1 MPVLTSVQTLLTEP
15 NPSHKPLLSTSNS
28 HVSLS
33 HYPLSSSLITI
44 LALYRSLLDH
54 SNALKALQHYHDQH
68 LEREK
73 ALGEILNT
81 LRSGYNPN
89 YQDMA
94 VLEAVRGWE
103 ELAGLPHI
111 NDVRKDADNKDD
123 NQESDSEAKDENG
136 AGKAEQNDDMWSAE
150 KLEQE
155 LDGLVATDHLSL
167 LLEYEE
173 YVRAPRGS
181 EVSICEV
188 FNSLVVMRADDMRCG
203 SV

>member
-1 MPVLTSVQTLLTEP
+1 M
-15 NPSHKPLLSTSNS
+15 
-28 HVSLS
+28 
-33 HYPLSSSLITI
+33 TI

-54 SNALKALQHYHDQH
+54 SNALKSLQREHKQH

-111 NDVRKDADNKDD
+111 NDVRKDGDSADSKDD
-123 NQESDSEAKDENG
+123 TQKSESEAKNG
-136 AGKAEQNDDMWSAE
+136 DGEEKQDDGVWSAE
-150 KLEQE
+150 KLENE
-155 LDGLVATDHLSL
+155 LDGLVGTDYVSL

-173 YVRAPRGS
+173 HIRSPGDS
-181 EVSICEV
+181 EASICELCIPLAT
-188 FNSLVVMRADDMRCG
+188 NGTNRMWCG

>member
-1 MPVLTSVQTLLTEP
+1 MSVLRSDFSSYLLMT
-15 NPSHKPLLSTSNS
+15 T
-28 HVSLS
+28 
-33 HYPLSSSLITI
+33 

-54 SNALKALQHYHDQH
+54 SNALKSLQREHKRH

-111 NDVRKDADNKDD
+111 NDVRKDGDSAESKEDVQKSESETDGGGEGDGKEQDD
-123 NQESDSEAKDENG
+123 N
-136 AGKAEQNDDMWSAE
+136 MWSAE
-150 KLEQE
+150 KLEKE
-155 LDGLVATDHLSL
+155 LDGLVGTDYVSL

-173 YVRAPRGS
+173 HIHSPHHD
-181 EVSICEV
+181 ETSICELHI
-188 FNSLVVMRADDMRCG
+188 SLTTNGADCILWG

>member
-1 MPVLTSVQTLLTEP
+1 MSVQYLISHLL
-15 NPSHKPLLSTSNS
+15 LLMAT
-28 HVSLS
+28 
-33 HYPLSSSLITI
+33 

-54 SNALKALQHYHDQH
+54 STALKSLQREHKQH

-73 ALGEILNT
+73 ALGEILNS

-111 NDVRKDADNKDD
+111 NDVRKDGESRDD
-123 NQESDSEAKDENG
+123 TKKSESEAKDEDG
-136 AGKAEQNDDMWSAE
+136 DGDGDGKEKQDDSMWSAE
-150 KLEQE
+150 KLEKE
-155 LDGLVATDHLSL
+155 LDGLVGTDHVSL

-173 YVRAPRGS
+173 HIRSPRDS
-181 EVSICEV
+181 DVSLCELRV
-188 FNSLVVMRADDMRCG
+188 SLAKNGANHMWCG
-203 SV
+203 KCLT